1 MSNSPFDPS
10 DPQASRRSPL
20 GFDEFV
26 GIFVA
31 FSVIGALLFFT
42 LGKKQPELDFS
53 STSTF
58 GANNGNPNPQVLPEF
73 IPPLASPNS
82 ADLNNNAQPLAE
94 NPLVPESPAPV
105 LRQPIV
111 VPPIIPVPIP
121 VQPPLTTT
129 PTITLPAN
137 LAAKPLPTVPAVKFT
152 DVPNDYWARP
162 FIDALSSR
170 EIITGSKDNNFRPND
185 PVTRAEFASI
195 LQRAF
200 STDPGG
206 NKISFKDVA
215 GNFWANSAID
225 GAVNTKFLKGY
236 PGEVFQPEK
245 QIPKVEMLV
254 SLASG
259 FALKQPADEAGILKI
274 YKDTGEIP
282 KWATEQ
288 VAAAS
293 QAGIVVNHPDI
304 AKLEPQRPATRAE
317 VAAIVYQALVQSGK
331 VEPIRSEYIVQP
343 R

>member
-31 FSVIGALLFFT
+31 FTVIGGIFFFT
-42 LGKKQPELDFS
+42 LGKKQPDLDFS
-53 STSTF
+53 SPSIST
-58 GANNGNPNPQVLPEF
+58 NNGTANQGSTQL
-73 IPPLASPNS
+73 IPPLLSPDTGN
-82 ADLNNNAQPLAE
+82 LNNNVELPAAE

-105 LRQPIV
+105 RQPIV
-111 VPPIIPVPIP
+111 AVPIIPVQIPI
-121 VQPPLTTT
+121 QPPLTTT

-137 LAAKPLPTVPAVKFT
+137 LASKPLPTVPAAKFA
-152 DVPNDYWARP
+152 DVPTDYWARP

-170 EIITGSKDNNFRPND
+170 QIITGSNDNNFRPND

-200 STDPGG
+200 STEPGA
-206 NKISFKDVA
+206 NKSAFKDVPTD
-215 GNFWANSAID
+215 FWANSAID
-225 GAVNTKFLKGY
+225 GAVKTKFLKGY
-236 PGEVFQPEK
+236 PGDVFQPEQ
-245 QIPKVEMLV
+245 QIPRVQMLV
-254 SLASG
+254 ALASG
-259 FALKQPADEAGILKI
+259 FALKQPADEAGILRI
-274 YKDTGEIP
+274 YKDSGEIP

-304 AKLEPQRPATRAE
+304 KTLEPTRPATRAE

-331 VEPIRSEYIVQP
+331 VEPIRSEYIVPP

>member
-10 DPQASRRSPL
+10 DPQASRRRTL

-31 FSVIGALLFFT
+31 FSVIGGILFFT
-42 LGKKQPELDFS
+42 LGKKQPDLDFS
-53 STSTF
+53 NSSTF

-73 IPPLASPNS
+73 IPPLLSPNNGN
-82 ADLNNNAQPLAE
+82 LNNSEQPLAD

-105 LRQPIV
+105 LRQPTV
-111 VPPIIPVPIP
+111 VPPIIPVLIP
-121 VQPPLTTT
+121 VQPLTTT

-137 LAAKPLPTVPAVKFT
+137 LASKPLPTVPAVKFA
-152 DVPNDYWARP
+152 DVPTDYWARP

-170 EIITGSKDNNFRPND
+170 EIISGSKDNNFRPND
-185 PVTRAEFASI
+185 PVTRSEFATI

-200 STDPGG
+200 STEPGES
-206 NKISFKDVA
+206 KSSFKDVRSD
-215 GNFWANSAID
+215 FWANSAID
-225 GAVNTKFLKGY
+225 GAVKTKFLKGY
-236 PGEVFQPEK
+236 PGDVFQPEK
-245 QIPKVEMLV
+245 QIPRVEMLV

-274 YKDTGEIP
+274 YKDTDQIP

-304 AKLEPQRPATRAE
+304 KTLEPTRPATRSE

-331 VEPIRSEYIVQP
+331 VQPIRSEYIVQP